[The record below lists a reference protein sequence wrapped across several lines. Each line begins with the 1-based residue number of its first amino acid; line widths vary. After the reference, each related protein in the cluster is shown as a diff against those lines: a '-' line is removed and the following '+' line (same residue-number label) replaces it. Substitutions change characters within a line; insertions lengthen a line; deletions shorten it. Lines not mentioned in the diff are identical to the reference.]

1 VVEHEVLLRVA
12 SRREVAERVI
22 ELTLQPL
29 DNQTPLPAWQPGA
42 HIDLMLAG
50 GLVRQYSLCGDPSDT
65 TSWRI
70 AVLHEPDGRGGSAF
84 VHQRLRCDETVRAR
98 GPRNHFPLRGGSRL
112 LFIAGGIGI
121 TPILPMVRAADAAGW
136 DWTLHYGGRS
146 RNSMA
151 YLNETEARHPER
163 VCTYSEADDGMI
175 DIATLLGPARTD
187 TLVYC
192 CGPEGLLAA
201 VESRC
206 SSWPTGSLHVERF
219 AAAVPSITAEND
231 TAFEVEFA
239 ESGVTAVVD
248 PGRSIVEVAEDHG
261 IAVISSCE
269 EGICGTC
276 ETKVLGGQPDHRD
289 SVLTDHEKAA
299 GDTMMICVS
308 RCHSAR
314 LRLNL

>member
-1 VVEHEVLLRVA
+1 MEHELLLRVA

-22 ELTLQPL
+22 ELTLEPV
-29 DNQTPLPAWQPGA
+29 DNLAALPDWQPGA
-42 HIDLMLAG
+42 HIDLMLAD
-50 GLVRQYSLCGDPSDT
+50 GLIRQYSLCGDPSDT

-84 VHQRLRCDETVRAR
+84 VHQRLRCDDTVRAR

-112 LFIAGGIGI
+112 LLIAGGIGI
-121 TPILPMVRAADAAGW
+121 TPILPMMPAADAAGW

-146 RNSMA
+146 RSSMA
-151 YLNETEARHPER
+151 YLDETQARHPER
-163 VCTYSEADDGMI
+163 VRTYSEADDGMI
-175 DIATLLGPARTD
+175 DIATLLGPVRTD

-219 AAAVPSITAEND
+219 ASAVPSSPVEND
-231 TAFEVEFA
+231 KAFEVEFA

-261 IAVISSCE
+261 IAVITSCE
-269 EGICGTC
+269 EGVCG
-276 ETKVLGGQPDHRD
+276 RARRR
-289 SVLTDHEKAA
+289 SSA
-299 GDTMMICVS
+299 GNPTIATACS
-308 RCHSAR
+308 RTTRNPLATR
-314 LRLNL
+314 

>member
-1 VVEHEVLLRVA
+1 MEHELLLRVA

-22 ELTLQPL
+22 ELTLEPV
-29 DNQTPLPAWQPGA
+29 DNHAAPPDWQPGA
-42 HIDLMLAG
+42 HIDLMLAD

-84 VHQRLRCDETVRAR
+84 VHRRLRCNDTVRAR
-98 GPRNHFPLRGGSRL
+98 GPRNQFPLRGGSRL

-121 TPILPMVRAADAAGW
+121 TPILPMMRAADSAGW
-136 DWTLHYGGRS
+136 EWTLHYGGRCRS
-146 RNSMA
+146 SMA
-151 YLNETEARHPER
+151 YLDETQARHPER
-163 VCTYSEADDGMI
+163 VRTYSEADDGMI
-175 DIATLLGPARTD
+175 DIATLLEPVRTD

-206 SSWPTGSLHVERF
+206 ASWPTGSLHVERF
-219 AAAVPSITAEND
+219 AAAVPPSPAEND
-231 TAFEVEFA
+231 KAFEVEFA

-261 IAVISSCE
+261 IAVITSCE
-269 EGICGTC
+269 EGVCGTC
-276 ETKVLGGQPDHRD
+276 ETKVLGGEPDHRD

-299 GDTMMICVS
+299 GDTLMICVS